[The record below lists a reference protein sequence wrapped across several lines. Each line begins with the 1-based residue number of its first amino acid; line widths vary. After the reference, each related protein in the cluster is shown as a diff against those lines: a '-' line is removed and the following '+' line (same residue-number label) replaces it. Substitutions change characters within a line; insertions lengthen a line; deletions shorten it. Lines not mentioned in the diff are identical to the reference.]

1 MNVSLDLLRVFKIVA
16 YYNSISK
23 ASDVLCVTQPSVSK
37 SIKKL
42 ESELGVNLFIRER
55 KGMRLT
61 EDGKRV
67 YRHIIDSINIL
78 DKTELIA
85 KEISEL
91 ESGNLRIGASLSA
104 TKHLLVD
111 AVADFK
117 KLYPH
122 INIKILNSPTDKLY
136 NDLRYEKLDIIFINS
151 TFNVSER
158 YIKEPVCEIE
168 DCFFVSKKYYDK
180 VKGIK
185 DIESFVLENMII
197 QNEGFDTRT
206 FFVNKCLKNNSKFI
220 PILEIDRNAI
230 LVDFVLKDLGVGFA
244 TKQFI
249 QEYLD
254 TDKIVELKTNFNIEK
269 RKVNAVY
276 RNNKNK
282 KVAKLLELVKYYQD
296 KENR

>member
-1 MNVSLDLLRVFKIVA
+1 MNISLDLLRIFKIVA

-23 ASDVLCVTQPSVSK
+23 AATILCVTQPSVTK

-42 ESELGVNLFIRER
+42 EKDLGVNLFIREK

-67 YRHIIDSINIL
+67 YRHITDSINIL

-85 KEISEL
+85 KEINEL
-91 ESGNLRIGASLSA
+91 ETGVLRIGASLSA
-104 TKHLLVD
+104 TKHLLID
-111 AVADFK
+111 AISDFK

-136 NDLRYEKLDIIFINS
+136 NDLRYEKLDVIFVNS
-151 TFNVSER
+151 TFNVSDR
-158 YIKEPVCEIE
+158 YLKKDICEIE
-168 DCFFVSKKYYDK
+168 DCFFVSKRYYEK
-180 VKGIK
+180 IK
-185 DIESFVLENMII
+185 NITNLESFILNNMII

-206 FFVNKCLKNNSKFI
+206 FFMNKCLKNNTKFT

-254 TDKIVELKTNFNIEK
+254 KNQIVELKTNFNIEK
-269 RKVNAVY
+269 RKINAIY

-282 KVAKLLELVKYYQD
+282 KVEKLIELITYYQTKD
-296 KENR
+296 NK